1 MNGDHDHPFNHPE
14 IGGFHGGVGYDHP
27 MWGAVVGGV
36 IAAQAASNAEQ
47 LAVAQSEANAA
58 IVAQAQAQAFQQ
70 SQIKPTIDAHLTAA
84 SQILTTPVPTPT
96 VTAAAQMHILAAQ
109 QLLPQA

>member
-1 MNGDHDHPFNHPE
+1 MNGDHPFNHPP
-14 IGGFHGGVGYDHP
+14 IGSFHGGIGYDHP

-36 IAAQAASNAEQ
+36 IAAQAASNVNELAIAQEQ
-47 LAVAQSEANAA
+47 ANAA

-70 SQIKPTIDAHLTAA
+70 AQIKPTIDAHLTAA
-84 SQILTTPVPTPT
+84 SQILTTPLPTPT
-96 VTAAAQMHILAAQ
+96 IAAAAQMHILAAQ